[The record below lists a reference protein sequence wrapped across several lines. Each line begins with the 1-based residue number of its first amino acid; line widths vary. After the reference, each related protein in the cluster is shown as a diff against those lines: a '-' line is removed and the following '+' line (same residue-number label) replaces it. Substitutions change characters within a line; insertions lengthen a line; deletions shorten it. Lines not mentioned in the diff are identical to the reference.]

1 MLKWEKCKVC
11 TQTGS
16 FMSIPADGGC
26 CAGDH
31 AESCGSLE

>member
-1 MLKWEKCKVC
+1 MTETELKTVP
-11 TQTGS
+11 
-16 FMSIPADGGC
+16 FMSMLISAEGGC